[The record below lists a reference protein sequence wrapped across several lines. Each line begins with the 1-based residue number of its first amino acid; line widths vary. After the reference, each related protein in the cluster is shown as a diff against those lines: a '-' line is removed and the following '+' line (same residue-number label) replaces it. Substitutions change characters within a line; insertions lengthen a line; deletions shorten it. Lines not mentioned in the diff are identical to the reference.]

1 MLLLHGAS
9 SDACVCVSS
18 TRGRGACRG
27 VLNGNGDSNDEPHG
41 PCWGV
46 PTRSRYTL
54 GCGAGSAAVCAVAG
68 ARCDVCVF
76 MKRQVENT
84 DTTHN
89 ILYSPY
95 TAGHELRHTG
105 LVKTSVTPPVLH
117 RMAFSSLYRSKSS
130 RKLPVCSC
138 QLAGKTASRSS
149 RTSSPASLSSPS
161 FPSSSCTSS
170 DSSCTSS
177 SNLFCP

>member
-1 MLLLHGAS
+1 MATGTRMTNHMVHVGVYALALDS
-9 SDACVCVSS
+9 RVS
-18 TRGRGACRG
+18 G
-27 VLNGNGDSNDEPHG
+27 VLAVS
-41 PCWGV
+41 CGV
-46 PTRSRYTL
+46 CRDP
-54 GCGAGSAAVCAVAG
+54 GW
-68 ARCDVCVF
+68 CVF
-76 MKRQVENT
+76 MQRQVENT
-84 DTTHN
+84 DLERN

-95 TAGHELRHTG
+95 TAWRELRHTG

-149 RTSSPASLSSPS
+149 RTSFPASLSSPS